1 MYIQIKPL
9 RYIRGIIM
17 DQIKTGDY
25 LEKKRW
31 NSNPFVAGLKKSITP
46 GSWSFNALGK
56 NPIAR
61 TKCPPVHMAAAMI

>member
-1 MYIQIKPL
+1 MHIQIKPL

-31 NSNPFVAGLKKSITP
+31 NSNPFVAGLKKINNTRI
-46 GSWSFNALGK
+46 L
-56 NPIAR
+56 IL
-61 TKCPPVHMAAAMI
+61 